1 MHVLSHS
8 ANVSFKKYVGKMRW
22 VDEVPILSIF
32 SVKNKNVHVE
42 VEVEVGRGSK
52 KAKVMST

>member
-8 ANVSFKKYVGKMRW
+8 ANGSFKKYVGKMRW
-22 VDEVPILSIF
+22 VDEVPILSTF

-42 VEVEVGRGSK
+42 ASRGSK

>member
-22 VDEVPILSIF
+22 VDEVPILFIF

-42 VEVEVGRGSK
+42 VEVGRGSK
-52 KAKVMST
+52 KANVMST

>member
-8 ANVSFKKYVGKMRW
+8 ANGSFKKYVGKMRW
-22 VDEVPILSIF
+22 VDEVPILSTF
-32 SVKNKNVHVE
+32 SVKNKNVH
-42 VEVEVGRGSK
+42 VEVGRGSK

>member
-8 ANVSFKKYVGKMRW
+8 ANGSFKKYVGKMRW
-22 VDEVPILSIF
+22 VDEVPILFIF
-32 SVKNKNVHVE
+32 SVKNKNVH